1 MELILENISKKYE
14 EKEILRDINIKVDKK
29 EFIGLIGFSGAGKST
44 LLKIIAGLETPT
56 TGKVKLN
63 GEEIKKPT
71 LKIDFLFQDYR
82 IFPWLTV
89 KENIMFALKNIN
101 TTNIMNF
108 IEKAYALMDI
118 MELSDKTDYFPHQL
132 SGGLKQRVA
141 LCRALIPEPEILLLD
156 EPFSSLDPLTALK
169 SWHLVRYIYEIK
181 NTSFIIVSHNIEEVL
196 FLCDRIIVLDKN
208 PGRILKEINL
218 PQTWERT
225 TELRFKSEFFQ
236 LKKQLFYLM
245 TNSGM
250 DEILNIRKKL
260 DKV

>member
-1 MELILENISKKYE
+1 MELVLENICKKYDD
-14 EKEILRDINIKVDKK
+14 KEILRDINIKVNKK

-44 LLKIIAGLETPT
+44 LLRIIAGIEKPT
-56 TGKVKLN
+56 AGRITLN
-63 GEEIKKPT
+63 GDEIKKPT
-71 LKIDFLFQDYR
+71 LKIGFLFQDYR

-89 KENIMFALKNIN
+89 KENIMFALRNIQ
-101 TTNIMNF
+101 TSNIMNF

-118 MELSDKTDYFPHQL
+118 MELSDKINYFPHQL

-181 NTSFIIVSHNIEEVL
+181 DISFIIVSHNIEEVL

-208 PGRILKEINL
+208 PGRVLSEIKVPPN
-218 PQTWERT
+218 WERT
-225 TELRFKSEFFQ
+225 LELRFKIEFLQ
-236 LKKQLFYLM
+236 LKQELFHLL
-245 TNSGM
+245 TANST
-250 DEILNIRKKL
+250 DEILSIKKKL
-260 DKV
+260 NKV